1 MHTIFQDVFDY
12 ISAREQMFRVFFV
25 EKGKSTFKKISN
37 PNLSYL
43 IKPSLGIAGSV
54 KWKDN
59 SIVAVILN
67 KHLR

>member
-1 MHTIFQDVFDY
+1 
-12 ISAREQMFRVFFV
+12 MFRVFLV
-25 EKGKSTFKKISN
+25 EKGKSTFKILFN

-43 IKPSLGIAGSV
+43 IRSTLGIAGSV

-59 SIVAVILN
+59 SIVTVILS